1 MTSEMSI
8 TQGLAELKLLDK
20 RIKKLCGTDCFKFV
34 DVSTK
39 TRFVDTD
46 TLKKEALA
54 SYQSF
59 VDLVKRRD
67 SIKQAIVLKNA
78 TTLVK
83 IGEWTGSI
91 AEAIERKSSIEY
103 KKSLL
108 YNMKRQATA
117 ANERYD
123 NEQRELA
130 DRLDRL
136 MNSEMGKDVRTNPET
151 INAITS
157 SFYEKNKVSLVDPLN
172 SAKLIADLE
181 EEVET
186 FLTNVDWVLS
196 ETNGKTRIRVGA
208 ITTTNMPNTEVMAP
222 GYDYSSGVRIE

>member
-1 MTSEMSI
+1 MSI

-20 RIKKLCGTDCFKFV
+20 RIKKLSGTDCFKFI

-39 TRFVDTD
+39 NRPVDTE
-46 TLKKEALA
+46 TLRKEALA

-59 VDLVKRRD
+59 IDLVKRRD
-67 SIKQAIVLKNA
+67 SIKQAIVMKNA
-78 TTLVK
+78 TTQVK
-83 IGEWTGSI
+83 IGTWIGSI

-108 YNMKRQATA
+108 YNMKRQTTV

-123 NEQRELA
+123 NEQRELG

-136 MNSEMGKDVRTNPET
+136 LNSEMGKDVRTNPET
-151 INAITS
+151 INAITT

-172 SAKLIADLE
+172 SGKLIADLE
-181 EEVET
+181 EEIES

-196 ETNGKTRIRVGA
+196 ETNGKTRIRIGPAPVEHV
-208 ITTTNMPNTEVMAP
+208 MPVEIAP

>member
-1 MTSEMSI
+1 MTSEISI

-20 RIKKLCGTDCFKFV
+20 RIKKLSGTDSFKFI

-39 TRFVDTD
+39 TRAVDTEK
-46 TLKKEALA
+46 LRKEALA

-59 VDLVKRRD
+59 IDLVKRRD
-67 SIKQAIVLKNA
+67 SIKQAIVMKNA
-78 TTLVK
+78 TTQVK
-83 IGEWTGSI
+83 IGTWIGSI

-123 NEQRELA
+123 NEQRELG

-136 MNSEMGKDVRTNPET
+136 LNSEMGKDVRTNPDT
-151 INAITS
+151 VNAITT

-172 SAKLIADLE
+172 SGKLIADLE
-181 EEVET
+181 EEIES

-196 ETNGKTRIRVGA
+196 ETNGKTRIRIG
-208 ITTTNMPNTEVMAP
+208 PAP
-222 GYDYSSGVRIE
+222 VEHVAPAEIAAGYDYASGLRME